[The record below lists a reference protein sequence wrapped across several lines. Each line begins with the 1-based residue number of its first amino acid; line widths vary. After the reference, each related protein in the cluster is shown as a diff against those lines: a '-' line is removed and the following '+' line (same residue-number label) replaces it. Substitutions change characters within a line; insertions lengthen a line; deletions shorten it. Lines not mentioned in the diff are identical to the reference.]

1 MKIRMQIAA
10 LICVSLLGMIVIG
23 CFGLWNLGL
32 AQGRFDFLTTR
43 IIPSIQDLSDMQDAV
58 GQLRLNFTKL
68 QLPSA
73 EKEGSNY
80 LAAAEQAKHQF
91 DAAAGRYESREAFSE
106 DAVQMIRDL
115 KKGVDAYYAASRPA
129 VPFVMAHQQDRA
141 SEILHSP
148 AMQAAGPQAIR
159 LLNQMRDFSYKV
171 ALDKASANRDAYRLA
186 LVAVMAV
193 MGTVIVITLLTGW
206 NLSRN
211 VNTGLNGM
219 REAMLRI
226 SQSLDFTT
234 RIPVIRQ
241 DELGQTASLFNALIN
256 TLEQAFRQ
264 VMTRSTGVRQ
274 ASEELKNTALQ
285 ASTVAGSQ
293 NEAAE
298 TIAATVEELTVS
310 IQHVSE
316 QTASGQALS
325 RESGEMACQ
334 GSASIDQS
342 VKDIREI
349 SASVEATSRSI
360 EQLVSHSRNVEKV
373 VSVIRDIADQTN
385 LLALNAAIEAARAG
399 EQGRGFAVV
408 ADEVRKLADRTTS
421 STKEISGTINAM
433 AELSAQAIANIQ
445 TAESNVE
452 NGEHNIDEAGSVMN
466 ALRESSAHSARMVAE
481 ISSAI
486 IEQAAA
492 STAVAQQVEQTAHLA
507 EKSSESAASAA
518 NSADILYQLAEEQM
532 AVLSRFKVS
541 AG

>member
-1 MKIRMQIAA
+1 MKIRVQIAV

-171 ALDKASANRDAYRLA
+171 ALEKASANHDAYRLA
-186 LVAVMAV
+186 LIAVMAA

-234 RIPVIRQ
+234 RIPVVRQ
-241 DELGQTASLFNALIN
+241 DELGQTASLFNELIN

-285 ASTVAGSQ
+285 ASTVASSQ

-316 QTASGQALS
+316 QTTSGQALS

-342 VKDIREI
+342 IKDIREI

-452 NGEHNIDEAGSVMN
+452 NGGRNIDEAGLVMN

-507 EKSSESAASAA
+507 EKSSESATSAA
-518 NSADILYQLAEEQM
+518 NSADTLYQLAEEQM
-532 AVLSRFKVS
+532 AVLSKFKVS
-541 AG
+541 IG